1 MESAFCS
8 TVVSGSAWK
17 KKKISPPGPN
27 SSFQL
32 LPNCRQEPKGG
43 FYVGLSD
50 ITLLQP
56 SLLPRQEEVSS
67 EKGNETGTWL
77 LVQESYFTHYYL
89 KILFLL
95 KKLNFIMPFIDHRGF
110 PSGPEVKIYLTLQE
124 MQVRSLDQEHPL
136 EKEMATRT
144 SILAWKIP

>member
-1 MESAFCS
+1 M
-8 TVVSGSAWK
+8 
-17 KKKISPPGPN
+17 
-27 SSFQL
+27 
-32 LPNCRQEPKGG
+32 
-43 FYVGLSD
+43 
-50 ITLLQP
+50 
-56 SLLPRQEEVSS
+56 
-67 EKGNETGTWL
+67 

>member
-1 MESAFCS
+1 MLERSEAWAFLWSLHFAQQLCLCLP
-8 TVVSGSAWK
+8 GK

-32 LPNCRQEPKGG
+32 LPNCRQEPKEG
-43 FYVGLSD
+43 FYVGLCD
-50 ITLLQP
+50 ISLLQP

-95 KKLNFIMPFIDHRGF
+95 KKLNFIMSFIGH
-110 PSGPEVKIYLTLQE
+110 
-124 MQVRSLDQEHPL
+124 
-136 EKEMATRT
+136 
-144 SILAWKIP
+144 